1 MTPGFR
7 RMMYEQG
14 VERMG
19 VLLGLQKTETVQTRY
34 VRASH
39 KLYLSP
45 LYCDEL
51 LYVFFC
57 FSILFFWFVY
67 LFVCPSVRVSSNSL
81 LSTAALHGLDSADQ
95 RLNMV
100 RLICLF
106 THADAIVF
114 VYTCVHVCLCVFYC
128 ICWCVFWHM
137 FVCVSVW
144 SSKCKHLYMMW
155 ERDRKRYGTITITT
169 TATVWI
175 TVYSL

>member
-114 VYTCVHVCLCVFYC
+114 VYTCVHVACVYSIAFVGVCFGICLCVFLCGQVSVNTY
-128 ICWCVFWHM
+128 IWCV
-137 FVCVSVW
+137 
-144 SSKCKHLYMMW
+144 
-155 ERDRKRYGTITITT
+155 RYGQNK
-169 TATVWI
+169 
-175 TVYSL
+175 